1 MFIYIYIYIIDVFF
15 LLIFTCL
22 QRLIVSIQFCLMDD
36 PDGGFEDERSSVD
49 DRYHYLKVVPVPK
62 SNNEWEK

>member
-1 MFIYIYIYIIDVFF
+1 MFIYICIYVIYVFF

-36 PDGGFEDERSSVD
+36 PDGGLET
-49 DRYHYLKVVPVPK
+49 
-62 SNNEWEK
+62 NEAP